1 MSSSSVDEV
10 GEEELTQEIR
20 EQQIV
25 NRFDYLTGQD
35 GP

>member
-1 MSSSSVDEV
+1 MSLSSVDEV
-10 GEEELTQEIR
+10 VVEELTQEVR

-25 NRFDYLTGQD
+25 NRFDFLTGQN